1 MYMNFQQGITIDY
14 LNQIHGELSR
24 EQQSLIEEMK
34 QTQSI
39 EKEKVITKQIGYL
52 NQLLLQILRFRNV
65 KRQLQV
71 EAQY

>member
-1 MYMNFQQGITIDY
+1 MMFHQGITIEY
-14 LNQIHGELSR
+14 LNQIHNELSR
-24 EQQSLIEEMK
+24 EHKNLMEEMK

-52 NQLLLQILRFRNV
+52 NQLLLQILRFRNL
-65 KRQLQV
+65 KKQIQI

>member
-1 MYMNFQQGITIDY
+1 MMFHQGITIDY
-14 LNQIHGELSR
+14 LNQIYNEISR
-24 EQQSLIEEMK
+24 EHKNLMEEMK

-52 NQLLLQILRFRNV
+52 NQLLLQILRFRNL
-65 KRQLQV
+65 KKQLQI

>member
-1 MYMNFQQGITIDY
+1 MMFHQGITIEY
-14 LNQIHGELSR
+14 LNQMHNELSR
-24 EQQSLIEEMK
+24 EHQNLIEEMK

-52 NQLLLQILRFRNV
+52 NQLLLQILRFRNL
-65 KRQLQV
+65 KKQLQM

>member
-1 MYMNFQQGITIDY
+1 MYMNFHQGITIDY

-65 KRQLQV
+65 KRQIQV

>member
-1 MYMNFQQGITIDY
+1 MFHQGITIEY
-14 LNQIHGELSR
+14 LNQMHNELSR
-24 EQQSLIEEMK
+24 EHQNLIEEIK

-52 NQLLLQILRFRNV
+52 NQLLLQILRFRNL
-65 KRQLQV
+65 KKQLQM

>member
-1 MYMNFQQGITIDY
+1 MMFHQGITIDY
-14 LNQIHGELSR
+14 LNQIYNELSR
-24 EQQSLIEEMK
+24 EHKNLMEEMK

-52 NQLLLQILRFRNV
+52 NQLLLQILRFRNL
-65 KRQLQV
+65 KKQIQI

>member
-1 MYMNFQQGITIDY
+1 MMFHQGITIDY
-14 LNQIHGELSR
+14 LNHIHNELSR
-24 EQQSLIEEMK
+24 EHQSLIEEMK

-52 NQLLLQILRFRNV
+52 NQLLLQILRFRNL
-65 KRQLQV
+65 KKQLQI

>member
-1 MYMNFQQGITIDY
+1 MFHQGITIEY
-14 LNQIHGELSR
+14 LNQMHNELSR
-24 EQQSLIEEMK
+24 EHQNLIEEMK

-52 NQLLLQILRFRNV
+52 NQLLLQILRFMNL
-65 KRQLQV
+65 KKQLQM

>member
-1 MYMNFQQGITIDY
+1 MMFHQGITIEY
-14 LNQIHGELSR
+14 LNQMHNELSR
-24 EQQSLIEEMK
+24 EHQNLIEEMK

-52 NQLLLQILRFRNV
+52 NQLLLQILRFRNL
-65 KRQLQV
+65 KKQIQI

>member
-1 MYMNFQQGITIDY
+1 MMFHQGITIDY
-14 LNQIHGELSR
+14 LNQIHNELSR
-24 EQQSLIEEMK
+24 EHQNLMEEMK

-52 NQLLLQILRFRNV
+52 NQLLLQILRFRNLI
-65 KRQLQV
+65 KQLQI

>member
-1 MYMNFQQGITIDY
+1 MMFHQGVTIDY
-14 LNQIHGELSR
+14 LNQIHNELSR
-24 EQQSLIEEMK
+24 EHKNLMEEMK

-52 NQLLLQILRFRNV
+52 NQLLLQILRFRNL
-65 KRQLQV
+65 KKQLQI

>member
-1 MYMNFQQGITIDY
+1 MMFHQGITIEY
-14 LNQIHGELSR
+14 LNQIHNELSR
-24 EQQSLIEEMK
+24 EHQSLIEEMK

-52 NQLLLQILRFRNV
+52 NPLLLQILRFRNL
-65 KRQLQV
+65 KKQIQI

>member
-1 MYMNFQQGITIDY
+1 MMFHQGITIDY
-14 LNQIHGELSR
+14 LNQIHNELSR
-24 EQQSLIEEMK
+24 EHKNLMEEMK

-52 NQLLLQILRFRNV
+52 NQLLLQILRFRNL
-65 KRQLQV
+65 KKQIQI

>member
-1 MYMNFQQGITIDY
+1 MMFHQGITIDY
-14 LNQIHGELSR
+14 LNQIHNELSR
-24 EQQSLIEEMK
+24 EHQSLIEEMK

-52 NQLLLQILRFRNV
+52 NQLLLQILRFRNL
-65 KRQLQV
+65 KKQLQI

>member
-1 MYMNFQQGITIDY
+1 MMFHQGVTIDY
-14 LNQIHGELSR
+14 LNQIYNELSR
-24 EQQSLIEEMK
+24 EHKNLMEEMK

-52 NQLLLQILRFRNV
+52 NQLLLQILRFRNL
-65 KRQLQV
+65 KKQLQI